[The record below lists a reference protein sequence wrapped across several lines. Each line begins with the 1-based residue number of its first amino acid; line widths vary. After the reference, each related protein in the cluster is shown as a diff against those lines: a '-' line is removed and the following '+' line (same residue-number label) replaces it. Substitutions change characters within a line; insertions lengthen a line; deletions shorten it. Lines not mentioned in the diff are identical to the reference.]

1 MSAGTQTAAPYARP
15 AEEKSLE
22 SPSASEFM
30 PCPTAANL
38 PLRNADD
45 VRLEMGKVYREMR
58 GQRIDMADG
67 ARLIWALAQINRAI
81 ETTVVEQRVEAV
93 ERILRSR
100 K

>member
-1 MSAGTQTAAPYARP
+1 MSTGTLTAAQRH
-15 AEEKSLE
+15 AEEELPE
-22 SPSASEFM
+22 SPGTAEFM

-67 ARLIWALAQINRAI
+67 ARLIWALGQINRAI
-81 ETTVVEQRVEAV
+81 ETSVVEQRVEAV